1 MTSCTLYAPGFSLR
15 HSLESGQ
22 FFRWTANEGL
32 YTMLRGQRFIRA
44 RQDGEALHYDGTDL
58 WFLKEF
64 LALDQD
70 FGPIERTLRRDRKLW
85 EALDAYPGLRI
96 LRQDPWEC
104 TAAFI
109 TSIASNIPRITG
121 NIADMAKAYG
131 VPLRLGDT
139 LSHTFPRPDRLD
151 DEAAL
156 RRLRLG
162 FRASY
167 LVQAARL
174 ARSGILEEIAQQPYD
189 DAKETL
195 MVIPGVAEKVAD
207 CVLLFA
213 YGRLNAFPVD
223 TWIRKVM
230 IQMFFKG
237 RKVPD
242 RAIRAFAS
250 ERWGDLAGVAQQ
262 YLYHWSRH
270 SGAFTSRRSAAGGLA
285 APGKPPPGASH
296 RIPETA
302 RR

>member
-1 MTSCTLYAPGFSLR
+1 MLSCSLTAPRFSLK
-15 HSLESGQ
+15 HCLESGQ
-22 FFRWTANEGL
+22 FFRWTEKDGV
-32 YTMLRGQRFIRA
+32 YTVVRGHRLIRA
-44 RQDGEALHYDGTDL
+44 RQDGDTLRYDGSDL

-64 LALDQD
+64 LGLDRD
-70 FGPIERTLRRDRKLW
+70 YDAIESALRRDRRLW
-85 EALDAYPGLRI
+85 EALDEYPGLRI

-121 NIADMAKAYG
+121 NLADLAQAFG
-131 VPLRLGDT
+131 APLRLGET
-139 LSHTFPRPDRLD
+139 SAFAFPRPDEVE
-151 DEAAL
+151 DEHAL
-156 RRLRLG
+156 RTMKFG
-162 FRASY
+162 FRAHY

-174 ARSGILEEIAQQPYD
+174 ARSGILEEIAALSYE

-230 IQMFFKG
+230 IRMFFKG
-237 RKVPD
+237 QRVPD

-262 YLYHWSRH
+262 YLYHWSRK
-270 SGAFTSRRSAAGGLA
+270 SGAFTSRVARESL
-285 APGKPPPGASH
+285 P
-296 RIPETA
+296 PETA